1 MPRATN
7 PARCRHNS
15 LVCVVHPP
23 YTHVRLQLPYVPLI
37 HHTIQSPTG
46 HRTAKVDRVS
56 MSGLAAHLE
65 QESPTAVHATLCA
78 LVRTNATASSAWA
91 DYLLDPET
99 AAFFRA
105 RLPDAKADAAALVN
119 SDTNPPS
126 KKRKCDAGPPCS
138 STEPVWSYANTVVA
152 LCRRSRS
159 AWPAWMA
166 PRMT

>member
-1 MPRATN
+1 
-7 PARCRHNS
+7 
-15 LVCVVHPP
+15 
-23 YTHVRLQLPYVPLI
+23 
-37 HHTIQSPTG
+37 
-46 HRTAKVDRVS
+46 

-105 RLPDAKADAAALVN
+105 RLPDAKAAAAALVN

-138 STEPVWSYANTVVA
+138 STEPVVVVCEHCGGPVPEISLRVASLDGTTHDVTVPRRGLVRDVKRLVGQVRGGA
-152 LCRRSRS
+152 GVRRWKCQRLTVCCRS
-159 AWPAWMA
+159 
-166 PRMT
+166 T